1 MGWKKDSD
9 RKKEIKGTAG
19 REKVRTPMATGNCV
33 CESVCES
40 VGVRTSPYVGKQSSR
55 SHVAFS

>member
-33 CESVCES
+33 CESMC
-40 VGVRTSPYVGKQSSR
+40 VRTSPYVGKQSSR